1 MRSPKKHQQK
11 EPPYRKTL
19 SKGQFPITIIS
30 ISTSR
35 NTNIAFLCKICCKNI
50 NDKDAVIQ
58 FDLCQFWVHL
68 KCNNFNHVDYNI
80 VKDQMILGFVYPIV
94 VQFYH
99 LEIWQKDFSFSV
111 LNKSDIEIFN
121 KNSSVL
127 LKAPSTNSVLLFN
140 QFNNSSSEQNIDP
153 ENVVNSIIKF
163 SLKKEVSLCSILMHV
178 QLK

>member
-1 MRSPKKHQQK
+1 
-11 EPPYRKTL
+11 
-19 SKGQFPITIIS
+19 
-30 ISTSR
+30 
-35 NTNIAFLCKICCKNI
+35 
-50 NDKDAVIQ
+50 
-58 FDLCQFWVHL
+58 
-68 KCNNFNHVDYNI
+68 
-80 VKDQMILGFVYPIV
+80 MILGFVYPIV